1 MLTSNLFVTGLALMV
16 VGNYIYMLVD
26 ISDDKRQSFIDD
38 MKKTNFSF
46 KILPQ
51 LDFFLRFL
59 I

>member
-1 MLTSNLFVTGLALMV
+1 MITSNLFVTGLGLMII
-16 VGNYIYMLVD
+16 GNYIYMLVEV
-26 ISDDKRQSFIDD
+26 SDEKRQTYMED
-38 MKKTNFSF
+38 MQKTNFAF